1 MSRRFTEAEIVEVW
15 ERRKAGE
22 LTRSIARRLG
32 RNGSSIRR
40 LFEDAGGV
48 RPARR
53 RRPERHLSLTER
65 EEISRGVARGESLR
79 SIADRLERAPSTVSR
94 ELARNGGRRGYR
106 AHRADRAAWQRARRP
121 QSCKLATNTALRAVV
136 EDKLA
141 VRWSPEQISGWLR
154 HTYPEDE
161 AMHVSHETIYLTLF
175 IQARGGLKRELTQYL
190 RTRRANR
197 RPKGTQP
204 PSGKGKI
211 VDPVM
216 ISERPAE
223 VEDRAVPGHWEGDL
237 LMGKRQTA
245 IGTLVERWSRYVMLF
260 ALPDGHSAEAV
271 RNALAQTVQKLPVH
285 LWESLTWDQGKE
297 MAQHA
302 QFTIDTG
309 VQVYFCDPK
318 SPWQRGSNENTNGLL
333 RQYFPKGT
341 DMAALTQADL
351 DAAAYSLNGRP
362 RQTLNWMT
370 PSQKLAQALQ

>member
-1 MSRRFTEAEIVEVW
+1 MSRRFTEAEIAEVW
-15 ERRKAGE
+15 ERRKDGE

-48 RPARR
+48 CPAPRR
-53 RRPERHLSLTER
+53 RAEHHLSLLER
-65 EEISRGVARGESLR
+65 EEISRGVATGESLR
-79 SIADRLERAPSTVSR
+79 VIASRLRRAVSTVSR
-94 ELARNGGRRGYR
+94 EVARNGGRDTYR

-121 QSCKLATNTALRAVV
+121 QPAKLATNERLRHVV
-136 EDKLA
+136 EDLLA
-141 VRWSPEQISGWLR
+141 VRWSPQQISGWLR
-154 HTYPEDE
+154 HTYPSDE

-175 IQARGGLKRELTQYL
+175 IQARGGLKRELTQHL

-197 RPKGTQP
+197 RPKGTRP

-216 ISERPAE
+216 ISQRPAE

-260 ALPDGHSAEAV
+260 ALPDGHSADAV
-271 RNALAQTVQKLPVH
+271 RVALEETVQQLPIH
-285 LWESLTWDQGKE
+285 LWHSLTWDQGKE

-302 QFTIDTG
+302 QFSIDTG
-309 VQVYFCDPK
+309 IQVYFCDPK

-351 DAAAYSLNGRP
+351 DFAAHQLNGRP
-362 RQTLNWMT
+362 RQTLDWMS
-370 PSQKLAQALQ
+370 PSEKLAEALQ